1 MDKVKIKNVKTGAIE
16 EVKKE
21 IAGDFIGTTE
31 WILVGDKESKETKE
45 DKKFSF
51 NKEEK

>member
-1 MDKVKIKNVKTGAIE
+1 MDKVKIKNIKSGAIE

-21 IAGDFIGTTE
+21 IAGDFLGTTE
-31 WILVGDKESKETKE
+31 WVLVGEKESKE